1 MDDPDKPK
9 PPKPVPPAPP
19 RPEWI
24 RPAGLPPPPASFAP
38 PGSPFATPHHA
49 PAQHGGGL
57 TPMMDFFQRR
67 VEALEK
73 DLAMERERALT
84 AQNLL
89 GQQEALKSEV
99 DSHLRALTD
108 QLKREKAERD
118 GDEART
124 RSQGRVDALE
134 KRLDEMHRTFAEL
147 LKDAVAQRDA
157 LPGQA
162 LESLGA
168 ELAVFRRTVKD
179 VSEQVVRWRDEMKEL
194 PQLLPRVEEISR
206 RIPQDEE
213 RFEAQIARRLDQ
225 FSSRVET
232 TLAEWERRQELEV
245 QKQQERL
252 LELTRERAATARLWE
267 EQAHAITR
275 EQERGRAARESEV
288 AAALAALAERLDAL
302 QDGARSKAA
311 GQASL
316 QETLERI
323 ARQLQERPHAKDQV
337 IAALE
342 EEKEDLRRA
351 LRERHDAL
359 RRYSDERRGVEKSLG
374 DGLVAAHAQID
385 AERERASAAE
395 TRASELKG
403 AIAGLQARIVDL
415 ETSVAERDRR
425 LESVAAERDQLV
437 RSLVAESEK
446 VRAGLASRA
455 EAEER
460 WNAKVRELQ
469 GRIDAEASRRHDESG
484 ALSDLRLKLAA
495 VTEQMA
501 RALQERDATVARFA
515 EWEADRKR
523 LLEALRQKDEMVSM
537 LTAAFHGALGS
548 PPKPPAA

>member
-1 MDDPDKPK
+1 MDDPDKLP
-9 PPKPVPPAPP
+9 PPKPLPPAPP

-24 RPAGLPPPPASFAP
+24 RPGGGLPPPASFAP
-38 PGSPFATPHHA
+38 PANPFSPPAHHA
-49 PAQHGGGL
+49 PQAGGL

-73 DLAMERERALT
+73 DLAVERERALT
-84 AQNLL
+84 AQNML
-89 GQQEALKSEV
+89 QQQDALRGEV
-99 DSHLRALTD
+99 DAHLRALTD

-134 KRLDEMHRTFAEL
+134 KRLDEMHHTFAEL
-147 LKDAVAQRDA
+147 LKDAVAKRDA

-179 VSEQVVRWRDEMKEL
+179 VSEQVNRWRDEMKDL
-194 PQLLPRVEEISR
+194 PQVLPRVEELSR

-213 RFEAQIARRLDQ
+213 RFEGTIARRLDQ
-225 FSSRVET
+225 FASRMAD
-232 TLAEWERRQELEV
+232 TLAEWERRQELEL
-245 QKQQERL
+245 QKQQERM

-267 EQAHAITR
+267 EQAHQITR
-275 EQERGRAARESEV
+275 EQERGRSARESEV
-288 AAALAALAERLDAL
+288 AAALAALAEKLDAL
-302 QDGARSKAA
+302 SDGQRAKAA

-316 QETLERI
+316 HETLERI
-323 ARQLQERPHAKDQV
+323 AQRLQERPHAKDQV
-337 IAALE
+337 IQALE

-359 RRYSDERRGVEKSLG
+359 RRYSEERRAVEKSLG
-374 DGLVAAHAQID
+374 DGLVAAHSQLD

-395 TRASELKG
+395 SRAAVLKG
-403 AIAGLQARIVDL
+403 TLAGLEARVAEL

-446 VRAGLASRA
+446 VRSGLASRA

-460 WNAKVRELQ
+460 WNAKVQELQ
-469 GRIDAEASRRHDESG
+469 AKADAEVSRRQDESG
-484 ALSDLRLKLAA
+484 ALSDLRLRLAA

-501 RALQERDATVARFA
+501 RAMQERDATVARFA

-537 LTAAFHGALGS
+537 LSAAFHGALGG
-548 PPKPPAA
+548 PQKPAA